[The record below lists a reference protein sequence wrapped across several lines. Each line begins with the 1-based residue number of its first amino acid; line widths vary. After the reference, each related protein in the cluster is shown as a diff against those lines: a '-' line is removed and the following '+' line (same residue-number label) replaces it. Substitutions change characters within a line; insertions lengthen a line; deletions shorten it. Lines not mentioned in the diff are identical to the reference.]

1 MAEEKGEAPVASPAA
16 AAAEIPPPPL
26 PLPPYDDVNAK
37 WDVCMDLSIR
47 RIFYSTAV
55 GAFAGLFLFRSP
67 VTRWTSVGLATGIGI
82 GTAFTECSYIFGRS
96 PAKLT
101 PKISKAPLSKDAEH

>member
-1 MAEEKGEAPVASPAA
+1 MAEEKGEATVASSAA
-16 AAAEIPPPPL
+16 AAQIPSPPP

-47 RIFYSTAV
+47 RIFYSTAA

-67 VTRWTSVGLATGIGI
+67 VTRWSSVAFAAGIGI
-82 GTAFTECSYIFGRS
+82 GTAYTDCSYIFGRS

-101 PKISKAPLSKDAEH
+101 PNISKAPLSKDAEH